1 MRKIVVVLLAGLLSL
16 AAFAQRPDWSGQS
29 YNVQRAMESIDGGDF
44 AAAKESLLKEI
55 SENDKNGYAYLLLAM
70 IDSRADNYG
79 EALTSADKAIRNL
92 PKRDRQT
99 RAIAYYKRAG
109 IYYSIG
115 DYDRALEDF
124 GKARYMDANGDLSVG
139 TVINLRKVTFAGL
152 ELENVRAS
160 VVDSNNA
167 PLLLGQSVLARL
179 GKVEI
184 DYEKGVLRITGKE
197 RVE

>member
-29 YNVQRAMESIDGGDF
+29 YNVQRAMESIEGGDF
-44 AAAKESLLKEI
+44 AAAKESLLEEI
-55 SENDKNGYAYLLLAM
+55 SENDKNGYACLLLAM

-115 DYDRALEDF
+115 DYDRAVEDF
-124 GKARYMDANGDLSVG
+124 
-139 TVINLRKVTFAGL
+139 
-152 ELENVRAS
+152 
-160 VVDSNNA
+160 
-167 PLLLGQSVLARL
+167 

-184 DYEKGVLRITGKE
+184 DDEKGVLRITGKE

>member
-1 MRKIVVVLLAGLLSL
+1 MRKIVIVLLAGLLSL

-55 SENDKNGYAYLLLAM
+55 SENNKGYACLLLAM

-92 PKRDRQT
+92 PKRDKQT

-109 IYYSIG
+109 IYYPID
-115 DYDRALEDF
+115 DYDRASEDF
-124 GKARYMDANGDLSVG
+124 GKARYMDANGDIAVG

>member
-55 SENDKNGYAYLLLAM
+55 SENDKGDACLLLAM
-70 IDSRADNYG
+70 IDSRADNHG
-79 EALTSADKAIRNL
+79 KALTSADKAIRNL

-109 IYYSIG
+109 IYYSID

-124 GKARYMDANGDLSVG
+124 GKARYIDANGDIAVD
-139 TVINLRKVTFAGL
+139 TVINLREVTFAGL
-152 ELENVRAS
+152 ELKNARAS